1 MAIDNTPPRLRLIVT
16 IAIIVV
22 ITLVGLDFVFK
33 SYYAYMSDEAYREKM
48 APTRE
53 RDESRAAEQT
63 SLTSGKVPIE
73 QAMAQVAKGARD
85 SFIEPRQ
92 SDDIAPMS
100 GWSKMPKATPQAAAP
115 GAPALDP
122 HAAGDAGT
130 ATGTG
135 DAGPGAADGG
145 PAAGDAG
152 AHAEGGAPH
161 AEAGAPAPKPA
172 PAPHH

>member
-115 GAPALDP
+115 GAPPVDP

-145 PAAGDAG
+145 VAAGDA
-152 AHAEGGAPH
+152 GAPH
-161 AEAGAPAPKPA
+161 AEAGAPKPA
-172 PAPHH
+172 PTPAPHH

>member
-1 MAIDNTPPRLRLIVT
+1 MATDNTPPRLRLIVT

-92 SDDIAPMS
+92 SDDIAPMT
-100 GWSKMPKATPQAAAP
+100 GWSKMPKPTPH
-115 GAPALDP
+115 GAGGPTP
-122 HAAGDAGT
+122 AGDAGT
-130 ATGTG
+130 TSTGDAGTTSAG

-152 AHAEGGAPH
+152 APH
-161 AEAGAPAPKPA
+161 AEAGAPAPKP
-172 PAPHH
+172 HH

>member
-33 SYYAYMSDEAYREKM
+33 SYYAYMSDEAAREKL

-53 RDESRAAEQT
+53 RDESRTAEQT

-73 QAMAQVAKGARD
+73 QAMAQVAKGSRD
-85 SFIEPRQ
+85 VLIEPRQ

-100 GWSKMPKATPQAAAP
+100 GWSKMPKPTPQPVQGAAP
-115 GAPALDP
+115 APTPDP
-122 HAAGDAGT
+122 HAAAG
-130 ATGTG
+130 
-135 DAGPGAADGG
+135 DGG
-145 PAAGDAG
+145 APAAGDAG
-152 AHAEGGAPH
+152 APAPA
-161 AEAGAPAPKPA
+161 AEAGAPAPKPGPA
-172 PAPHH
+172 PAPGHH

>member
-1 MAIDNTPPRLRLIVT
+1 MATDNTPPRLRLIVT

-33 SYYAYMSDEAYREKM
+33 SYYAYMSDEAAREKM

-92 SDDIAPMS
+92 SDDVAPMS

-115 GAPALDP
+115 GAPP
-122 HAAGDAGT
+122 VAAGDAGT

-135 DAGPGAADGG
+135 DAGPGAADGGG

-172 PAPHH
+172 PTPAPHH

>member
-33 SYYAYMSDEAYREKM
+33 SYYAYMSDEATREKL

-53 RDESRAAEQT
+53 RDDSRTAEQT

-85 SFIEPRQ
+85 VLIEPRQ

-100 GWSKMPKATPQAAAP
+100 GWSKMPKPTPQP
-115 GAPALDP
+115 QGGAPAPPLDP
-122 HAAGDAGT
+122 HG
-130 ATGTG
+130 
-135 DAGPGAADGG
+135 
-145 PAAGDAG
+145 AGDAG
-152 AHAEGGAPH
+152 APVGDAAAPHAEAGAPH
-161 AEAGAPAPKPA
+161 AEAGAPAPKPGPA
-172 PAPHH
+172 PAPGHH